1 MTTTTSEATTFS
13 SLRSRFRG
21 ALLRPGEE
29 GYDEARRVW
38 NGAVDRRPA
47 LIARCAGADDVVTAV
62 RYARRKGLTVSVKGG
77 GHSISG
83 LSVCDDGL
91 MIDLSLMKAISVDPA
106 NRRATAAG
114 GVLWGEFDR
123 ATQPHGLATTGGVI
137 SHTGL
142 GGLTLGGG
150 LGHLMRRCG
159 LTIDN
164 LLSVDLVSADGEL
177 LHVDADSDP
186 DLFWGLRGGGGNFG
200 IATRF
205 EYRLHPVGP
214 MVLAGPVFWPLEQAH
229 EVFAAVRALAAN
241 APDELGLALGIAPAP
256 PAPFIPPDRIGKPHA
271 AVVFV
276 WSGDPAA
283 GPAAM
288 APVRSVGTPVADA
301 VTLAPYVAVQSM
313 QDAGAPHG
321 RHYYWKAH
329 RLPELTDEVVDVFVD
344 GIRSA
349 TSPFAMING
358 WAVGGA
364 VSRVDR
370 HATAIADREPGFE
383 MSVTVGWPPS
393 DEDSVRHVAWARR
406 TWEALRPYG
415 AGVYANFISDEGA
428 AGVAYA
434 YGEHLD
440 RLRAL
445 KSIHDPENFFRLN
458 NNITPAG

>member
-1 MTTTTSEATTFS
+1 
-13 SLRSRFRG
+13 
-21 ALLRPGEE
+21 
-29 GYDEARRVW
+29 
-38 NGAVDRRPA
+38 
-47 LIARCAGADDVVTAV
+47 
-62 RYARRKGLTVSVKGG
+62 
-77 GHSISG
+77 
-83 LSVCDDGL
+83 
-91 MIDLSLMKAISVDPA
+91 MIDLSLMKAVALDPSA
-106 NRRATAAG
+106 RTAQAAG
-114 GVLWGEFDR
+114 GVLWGEFDK
-123 ATQPHGLATTGGVI
+123 ATQPYGLATTGGVI

-150 LGHLMRRCG
+150 LGHLMRRYG

-164 LLSVDLVSADGEL
+164 LLSVDLVTADGEH

-229 EVFAAVRALAAN
+229 EVLAAVRTLTMDAPNELGIALA
-241 APDELGLALGIAPAP
+241 IAPAP
-256 PAPFIPPDRIGKPHA
+256 PAPFIPPERIGKPH
-271 AVVFV
+271 VVVMLV

-288 APVRSVGTPVADA
+288 AAVRSVGIPVADA
-301 VTLAPYVAVQSM
+301 IALTPYVAVQSM
-313 QDAGAPHG
+313 QDAGAPPG

-329 RLPELTDEVVDVFVD
+329 RLPELSEPVVDIFVEAMT
-344 GIRSA
+344 SA

-370 HATAIADREPGFE
+370 DATAIADREPGFE

-393 DEDSVRHVAWARR
+393 DQDSAGHVAWARR
-406 TWEALRPYG
+406 TWDALRPFG
-415 AGVYANFISDEGA
+415 AGVYANFISDEGS

-434 YGEHLD
+434 YGEHLT
-440 RLRAL
+440 RLREL
-445 KSIHDPENFFRLN
+445 KAVHDPDNVFRLN
-458 NNITPAG
+458 NNIPPAG